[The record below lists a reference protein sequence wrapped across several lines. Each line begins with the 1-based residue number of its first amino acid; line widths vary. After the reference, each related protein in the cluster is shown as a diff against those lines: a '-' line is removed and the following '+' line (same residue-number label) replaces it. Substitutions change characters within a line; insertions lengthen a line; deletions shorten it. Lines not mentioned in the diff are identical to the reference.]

1 MREFHGLETLCGT
14 QQGLLRTDRLANLL
28 MADLA
33 EARLVIYGK
42 NQTEQPIVLA
52 ILAPLSN
59 SMQYDN
65 FDQRLDLVFTGEI
78 IANSSPALTYCLQGQ
93 AFSVTG
99 RCSTIPK
106 VCGVDLYLS
115 RSYSGKIGDI
125 ARQSFSIAVK
135 TLKQQLQ
142 P

>member
-1 MREFHGLETLCGT
+1 MRELHGLKKLCAT
-14 QQGLLRTDRLANLL
+14 QSGLLHDDRLAKLL

-52 ILAPLSN
+52 VLGLISD
-59 SMQYDN
+59 SVQYDS
-65 FDQRLDLVFTGEI
+65 FDQRLDLVFVGEI
-78 IANSSPALTYCLQGQ
+78 IANLSPALTYCLQGQ
-93 AFSVTG
+93 VFSVTG